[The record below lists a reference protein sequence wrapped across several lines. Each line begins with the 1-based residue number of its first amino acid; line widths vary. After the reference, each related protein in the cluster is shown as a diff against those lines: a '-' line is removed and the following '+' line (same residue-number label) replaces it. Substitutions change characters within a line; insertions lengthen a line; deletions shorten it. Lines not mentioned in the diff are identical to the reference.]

1 MEKQKS
7 GSDVLNAEERH
18 ELPEKDF
25 GIPQER
31 KFPMPDAKHVR
42 SAESYFHTAPDRY
55 KPELA
60 KKILEKAKEYGVDV
74 HSEQVLEWA
83 DKQSKQ

>member
-1 MEKQKS
+1 MEKHTS
-7 GSDVLNAEERH
+7 GSDVLNAEERR

-31 KFPMPDAKHVR
+31 KFPMPDAEHVR
-42 SAESYFHTAPDRY
+42 SAEAYFHTAPDKY

-60 KKILEKAKEYGVDV
+60 KKILEKAREFGVNV
-74 HSEQVLEWA
+74 KSEQIRDWA
-83 DKQSKQ
+83 GGKAGK